1 MNVTTVPLLDNLQ
14 GPWRSLQ
21 IEVSGRS
28 AAVGTMQLD
37 AMYPFSS
44 VTDLKRQLWI
54 QMDGDPRWAPERVF
68 IGVPQTDD
76 TLRPLEFHWSIA
88 VGATLP
94 DPRPA
99 AARVPSPALVDE
111 AGNRKPIAPTMLG
124 ALTLEAA
131 LSVELQQ
138 GIPTLVAICLDELAP
153 ALEADLTAQLYQGF
167 YQLYFPWLTAPEQVL
182 NASRRTEA
190 ITVAYAAAA
199 AYMFGRTGRIE
210 MVQAALAGNRY
221 IGDAVTMHTMVRL
234 RWILPIPAVRPDSLE
249 RTFYSL
255 RATPTLPFLR
265 YFPPSGKGT
274 PILKLGL
281 KDDGAMV
288 IEDPKVMTQYLSQPA
303 PPTKGGVILG
313 RIPLASPHAETGAA
327 FTLYMF
333 EDGST
338 DITFEVPQRGATYI
352 AAVAIDASR
361 VLARVVEEMGFPPGT
376 QPVLRD
382 IHATYNWTHP
392 ETRAKPISYKVLK
405 SRVAGLTP
413 FFDEVPLVEQS
424 LGVFTWRATSNYESE
439 SAIFTYITQFAQ
451 VDTITDDAVM
461 RRTRYIAEITKKFGI
476 SPEQAAATMERWFE
490 RRTAA
495 VAPVPGVGAGALAV
509 PKHNTG
515 VQIVIRGSHPDYR
528 IELQGVDNYLEL
540 QRVLSVTAV
549 VLGAPAEELRLSS
562 PSAAL
567 AAMDQQVALEDA
579 QVEDSAAAQGGA
591 PPEEAQIDFDQMDA
605 MMEFMEGAEFGG
617 ADDEEASAAA
627 SEEAPAAAQLV
638 SAAAAVE
645 VAVEPPDLAA
655 AVAAVSEECRGAL
668 TAPGEPALKIK
679 PEYYISRLSAKD
691 NVLFSYKVPKG
702 ATGSKKSYARSCQ
715 APDGR
720 QPDIMSLAE
729 YARIQRCYEG
739 RVRFVNLPPQ
749 NPDDLP
755 TYPDYNPKK
764 KLSDEAFKVD
774 PATTLPLWSVLRT
787 ENLTTP
793 GTFNYLL
800 CAELW
805 CDRDNMPLLTSEF
818 ESTEGRGFRKPENT
832 CPFCGGN
839 VIENLDAPAPGETVI
854 KRPAKGGQGKVHS
867 FIGHLS
873 RGITHPEKGVPLPCC
888 HTTPSLLKYYLEE
901 AHYGRLKYGTAA
913 QAAEGGEEEYAEAP
927 PEQQEEVAP
936 VEEPHTDYTAILGS
950 MQTQY
955 ILGADKTLS
964 AGKIGLLPDYL
975 DEFFGQNGASS
986 IDKTRGPARST
997 FGEGAVVFVR
1007 VGVDRRLQQRGLN
1020 LFAGLTPLMGF
1031 DSAEATRRHFL
1042 SRRMVRAFE
1051 SANYG
1056 TLVQEF
1062 AARATVTDADI
1073 TASLDTWAT
1082 ENGYTLGPSRAH
1094 VARLYKAWSAFVAYL
1109 ADQREPKQ
1117 LRHIEHMLA
1126 QPDVLMP
1133 RGMLIVALEQGED
1146 EKVRVICPSFGIPS
1160 ASIFGDVPVAFMWR
1174 DRRLDTWEPIVLY
1187 NGTRQAVRWF
1197 GERSADLEVL
1207 PPPIRVSI
1215 ERWIREW
1222 RSSSSGCGR
1231 PSPPPHVWTPDR
1243 DTSGLPRLSTIL
1255 TRVRGG
1261 FHATALVRDR
1271 SNRLAGVI
1279 MTGAVATG
1287 AAAAMGAGAAPRF
1300 FLPTLDD
1307 GTLATG
1313 LPRVYEAEGIPP
1325 ASLDAYLQFYTSEIV
1340 SFYPSLR
1347 PEKIL
1352 ARIADA
1358 GTQVVGFQTAAG
1370 VMIPVSPSAMPA
1382 APPLP
1387 VQQVDLFPWERDALV
1402 LRAPDAVAGGVAA
1415 IEESTASVEEQMAE
1429 AYQYL
1434 RVSVARWLR
1443 RDPAANALKQDLSM
1457 LLSSKLPLYERRKR
1471 MDIRLEPL
1479 VRSWLAPEK
1488 TEERRTLSL
1497 LREDCL
1503 SLPGEAECRATGTCS
1518 WSGGRCLIHAPY
1530 RTEGTDP
1537 VRIFTARL
1545 SDELLRYSADRRELL
1560 DDGVP
1565 MIRTPR
1571 GVVRQENELYIATKP
1586 KETAAGLLERL
1597 GFMSQLAASFPEE
1610 MLRFAG
1616 LEEATT
1622 VGAEEDDEGAEPA
1635 PATQPVRLSDALPSA
1650 WTAAGFQVPTPAL
1663 DLPDARFLAW
1673 AAGTKR
1679 SIADWTRYI
1688 GIRRKALKLPDTT
1701 PPRPFQ
1707 WSVQDFYVLAALT
1720 MANMLFVRQGAD
1732 GRLILDRWIAPPS
1745 IKTDKP
1751 IYMVL
1756 WGPRQLLV
1764 TKGTTAMIGIYASEL
1779 PEDLR
1784 ALLEVSQPIPDAEAR
1799 GMIETAEVVTTGQPT
1814 ESEGS
1819 VAPSNASEAP
1829 PQAAATQGEGDGG
1842 AVPAPRPAPTL

>member
-1 MNVTTVPLLDNLQ
+1 
-14 GPWRSLQ
+14 
-21 IEVSGRS
+21 
-28 AAVGTMQLD
+28 MQLD

-54 QMDGDPRWAPERVF
+54 QMDGDSRWAPERVF
-68 IGVPQTDD
+68 IGVPQADG

-99 AARVPSPALVDE
+99 EARVPSPALVDE

-124 ALTLEAA
+124 ALTLETA

-138 GIPTLVAICLDELAP
+138 GIPVLVAICLDELAP
-153 ALEADLTAQLYQGF
+153 ASEADLTAQLYQGF

-255 RATPTLPFLR
+255 RATPSLPFLR

-281 KDDGAMV
+281 KDDGSLV
-288 IEDPKVMTQYLSQPA
+288 IEDPKVMTHYLSQPA
-303 PPTKGGVILG
+303 PVTKGGVIVG
-313 RIPLASPHAETGAA
+313 RIPIASPHAETGAA

-352 AAVAIDASR
+352 AAVAIDATR
-361 VLARVVEEMGFPPGT
+361 VLASVVVEMGFPPGT

-382 IHATYNWTHP
+382 IHATYNWTNP
-392 ETRAKPISYKVLK
+392 NPRADTISYKVLK

-451 VDTITDDAVM
+451 ADTVMDDAVM

-515 VQIVIRGSHPDYR
+515 VQIVIRGSNPDYR

-549 VLGAPAEELRLSS
+549 LLGAPAKELLPVA

-567 AAMDQQVALEDA
+567 AALGQQVAVEDA
-579 QVEDSAAAQGGA
+579 QVEDSAVAQGGA
-591 PPEEAQIDFDQMDA
+591 PPEEAEVDFDQMAA
-605 MMEFMEGAEFGG
+605 MMEFMEGAEFGA
-617 ADDEEASAAA
+617 ADDEEASAPV
-627 SEEAPAAAQLV
+627 SEEAPVAAQLV
-638 SAAAAVE
+638 AAASVE
-645 VAVEPPDLAA
+645 VVAEPPDLAA

-691 NVLFSYKVPKG
+691 NVLFSYKIPKG
-702 ATGSKKSYARSCQ
+702 STGSKKSYARSCQ

-749 NPDDLP
+749 SPADLP
-755 TYPDYNPKK
+755 AYPGYNPKK
-764 KLSDEAFKVD
+764 KIPDEAFKVD
-774 PATTLPLWSVLRT
+774 PASALPLWSVLVT

-818 ESTEGRGFRKPENT
+818 ESTEGRGFRKPANT
-832 CPFCGGN
+832 CPFCGGSI
-839 VIENLDAPAPGETVI
+839 IENLEAPAPGETVI

-901 AHYGRLKYGTAA
+901 AHYGRLKYGIAA

-927 PEQQEEVAP
+927 PEQQEEAVTA
-936 VEEPHTDYTAILGS
+936 EEPQTDYAAILGS
-950 MQTQY
+950 MQAQY
-955 ILGADKTLS
+955 ILGADKTLG

-975 DEFFGQNGASS
+975 DEFFGQNGTRS
-986 IDKTRGPARST
+986 IISRGPARST
-997 FGEGAVVFVR
+997 FNEGAIVFVR
-1007 VGVDRRLQQRGLN
+1007 IGVDRRLQQRGLN

-1056 TLVQEF
+1056 TMVQEF
-1062 AARATVTDADI
+1062 AARATVTDAEI
-1073 TASLDTWAT
+1073 TASLPAFAA
-1082 ENGYTLGPSRAH
+1082 ENGYALGPFRAH
-1094 VARLYKAWSAFVAYL
+1094 VARLYKAWSAFLSYL
-1109 ADQREPKQ
+1109 ADQREPKH
-1117 LRHIEHMLA
+1117 LRHIEHLLA

-1160 ASIFGDVPVAFMWR
+1160 ASIFGDVPIAFMWR

-1197 GERSADLEVL
+1197 GDRSAELQLL
-1207 PPPIRVSI
+1207 PPQIRVSI
-1215 ERWIREW
+1215 ERWLREW
-1222 RSSSSGCGR
+1222 RSSSLGCGR
-1231 PSPPPHVWTPDR
+1231 PTPPPHVWTPDR

-1279 MTGAVATG
+1279 MTGAAATG
-1287 AAAAMGAGAAPRF
+1287 TAASIGAGAAPRF
-1300 FLPTLDD
+1300 FLPSLDD
-1307 GTLATG
+1307 GTLATS
-1313 LPRVYEAEGIPP
+1313 LPRVYEAEGIPS

-1340 SFYPSLR
+1340 SSYPTLR

-1352 ARIADA
+1352 AKITDA
-1358 GTQVVGFQTAAG
+1358 GTQVVGFQTVAG
-1370 VMIPVSPSAMPA
+1370 VMIPVTQAAMPV
-1382 APPLP
+1382 APTLP

-1402 LRAPDAVAGGVAA
+1402 LRAPDAVAGATAA

-1443 RDPAANALKQDLSM
+1443 RDPAANALKQDLAQ
-1457 LLSSKLPLYERRKR
+1457 LLSSQLPLYERRKR

-1479 VRSWLAPEK
+1479 VRSWLAPEQ
-1488 TEERRTLSL
+1488 TEERRALSL

-1503 SLPGEAECRATGTCS
+1503 TLPGEAECRATGTCS

-1545 SDELLRYSADRRELL
+1545 SDELLRYSAQRRELL
-1560 DDGVP
+1560 EDGVP

-1571 GVVRQENELYIATKP
+1571 GVIRQENELYVATKA

-1597 GFMSQLAASFPEE
+1597 GFMTHVAASFPEE

-1616 LEEATT
+1616 LEEAAT
-1622 VGAEEDDEGAEPA
+1622 VGAEEGEEGEVA
-1635 PATQPVRLSDALPSA
+1635 QPVRLSEALPPA

-1673 AAGTKR
+1673 AAGTGR
-1679 SIADWTRYI
+1679 SIADWTKYL
-1688 GIRRKALKLPDTT
+1688 GIRRKTLGVPGDPA
-1701 PPRPFQ
+1701 RPFQ
-1707 WSVQDFYVLAALT
+1707 WSIQDFYVLAALT

-1732 GRLILDRWIAPPS
+1732 GRLILDRWVAPPNQ
-1745 IKTDKP
+1745 KTDKP

-1764 TKGTTAMIGIYASEL
+1764 TKGMTAMKGIYAADL

-1784 ALLEVSQPIPDAEAR
+1784 ALLDVSRPMPDTEAK
-1799 GMIETAEVVTTGQPT
+1799 GAIESAKFVTSEQQQTPKT
-1814 ESEGS
+1814 ELSEKNTNTNT
-1819 VAPSNASEAP
+1819 NASEAP

-1842 AVPAPRPAPTL
+1842 AMPAPRPAPTL